1 MLLQDVRMAIDA
13 NASTEEVENIF
24 VNAVAQALPTEIL
37 SKGLMVSPK
46 TNSRKLNPNK
56 LNKCT

>member
-1 MLLQDVRMAIDA
+1 MAIDTK
-13 NASTEEVENIF
+13 ASTEEVENIF